1 MTELSVNERIKKL
14 REVMKK
20 NNIDIFFTCTSD
32 FHNSEYIQD
41 YFREVYYI
49 TGFSGSNGS
58 VVITEKEAYLYTDG
72 RYFIQAAKEL
82 SGSEV
87 ILMKMGEKDV
97 LKEEELIKSICSN
110 EKAMTLSFDGRMI
123 NSSRGRL
130 ILGDNENLTV
140 RDDINLLDFVW
151 EDRPKLIF
159 NKIFKLD
166 DKYSGETANSKVE
179 RVREYMNKENAD
191 TYILTSLCDI
201 AWLLNIRGSDIHCN
215 PVFFGYVII
224 TDDKVKV
231 FADDG
236 LTKDIHDFLDGEFGN
251 ELEIKSYN
259 DFYED
264 VRKNCNGCNVLVD
277 ASMISYRLYNL
288 LNNEDVN
295 VIDKFNVTSN
305 FKAIKNE
312 TELNNTRKAHVTDGV
327 AVTKYIYWLKN
338 NIGKIHITE
347 KSAEDKLYEFRKMS
361 DSLIDL
367 SFDTISAYK
376 ANAAMMH
383 YEAGDDCAVLKDEGM
398 LLVDSGGHYLEGTTD
413 ITRTIVLGK
422 ISDKEKMYYTLSL
435 KGMLN
440 LSAAKFLY
448 GCSGLN
454 LDILARGPLWNLGMD
469 YKCGT
474 GHGVGHILSV
484 HEGPNGFRWRKVP
497 ERNDGCVLEEGMITT
512 IEPGVYIE
520 NEFGIRIENELIC
533 KKSFANEYGQ
543 FMEFETI
550 TFCPVDLEAVD
561 LKFLDERDKEL
572 LNTYNEKV
580 YETISPY
587 LNEEEKIW
595 LKHETRRV

>member
-1 MTELSVNERIKKL
+1 MTKLSVNERIKKL

-20 NNIDIFFTCTSD
+20 NNIDIFYTCTSD

-97 LKEEELIKSICSN
+97 LKEEELIKTICSN

-130 ILGDNENLTV
+130 LLGDNENLTV

-224 TDDKVKV
+224 TDDKVNV

-236 LTKDIHDFLDGEFGN
+236 LTKDMHDFLDGEFGT
-251 ELEIKSYN
+251 ELEVKSYN

-327 AVTKYIYWLKN
+327 AVTKFIYWLKN

>member
-312 TELNNTRKAHVTDGV
+312 TELNNTRKAHVADGV
-327 AVTKYIYWLKN
+327 AVTKFIYWLKN

-383 YEAGDDCAVLKDEGM
+383 YEAGDECAVLKDEGM